1 MPFMTR
7 KDLGVIAVAT
17 REIVLSEY
25 GRDSCIASSLIGQQV
40 LAHFKVQARAVSSA
54 VSAYNDLAMKMTS
67 TNLPPQ
73 EWPDEAWSVGVQGS
87 GVMNMETKRYDGHVV
102 LIVKPQGSP
111 RVLLDLSADQ
121 LDRPERGLR
130 VPGPVAVELPR
141 LWTPQD
147 PATLTIDGP
156 PRTHVRYFPLLGGDD
171 WRLAKDALDA
181 ERHEKL
187 AAAAIEL
194 CDKRLSAV
202 GV

>member
-17 REIVLSEY
+17 REVLLTEY
-25 GRDSCIASSLIGQQV
+25 SPDSCIASTLVGQKV
-40 LAHFKVQARAVSSA
+40 LDHYKVQARAVSTVVA
-54 VSAYNDLAMKMTS
+54 AYNDEALEMIN
-67 TNLPPQ
+67 TNRPFS
-73 EWPDEAWSVGVQGS
+73 EWPVTAWSVGVQGT
-87 GVMNMETKRYDGHVV
+87 GVMNMETKRYDGHIV
-102 LIVKPQGSP
+102 LVLKPQGSP

-121 LDRPERGLR
+121 MDRPERNLR

-147 PATLTIDGP
+147 PAMVTIDGQE
-156 PRTHVRYFPLLGGDD
+156 RTHVHYRPLLGGDD
-171 WRLAKDALDA
+171 WRLAKDGQDH

-194 CDKRLSAV
+194 CDKRLS
-202 GV
+202 GVRV